1 MQLRSLS
8 PVTLFNVLVLC
19 CELLSRQSFAYC
31 NIQANCKIV
40 FNFQI
45 LSSDLVNDN
54 GSKMQKLGK
63 THEDVTGEPQEKCVP
78 VLKDLSPSAVVPSL
92 PLAIRWLRDYA
103 KDNPSL
109 HLQVKTLHSKILKS
123 DQQICHTIT
132 EVPQQIL
139 TEQ

>member
-1 MQLRSLS
+1 
-8 PVTLFNVLVLC
+8 
-19 CELLSRQSFAYC
+19 
-31 NIQANCKIV
+31 
-40 FNFQI
+40 
-45 LSSDLVNDN
+45 
-54 GSKMQKLGK
+54 MQKLGK

-123 DQQICHTIT
+123 D
-132 EVPQQIL
+132 
-139 TEQ
+139 